1 MSRLCL
7 VSVNS
12 GSRRSDAPSLRKRNA
27 FRDSLCVLRR
37 LRGAL
42 ILIFVPTP
50 LAGAY
55 IVNTTPLRDDRGFF
69 ARTFCRG
76 EFVERGLNP
85 DVAQCNVS
93 HNRQRGTLRGLH
105 FQVEPHAEAKVVRC
119 TQGVVWDVI
128 VDLRAGSSTYRKWFG
143 IELSAGLHNALYVP
157 EGFAHGFQTL
167 TEDAEVLYMMSES
180 YYPESAR
187 GARWD
192 DPAFGIEWP
201 IADPTMSE
209 RDRNFPLLGQ

>member
-1 MSRLCL
+1 M
-7 VSVNS
+7 
-12 GSRRSDAPSLRKRNA
+12 
-27 FRDSLCVLRR
+27 
-37 LRGAL
+37 
-42 ILIFVPTP
+42 IFVPTP
-50 LAGAY
+50 LSGAY
-55 IVNTTPLRDDRGFF
+55 IVDPTRHRDDRGFF
-69 ARTFCRG
+69 ARNFCRG

-93 HNRQRGTLRGLH
+93 YNRQRGTLRGLH

-128 VDLRAGSSTYRKWFG
+128 VDLRAGSSTYQKWFG

-167 TEDAEVLYMMSES
+167 TDDAEVLYMMSES

-187 GARWD
+187 GVRWD

-201 IADPTMSE
+201 IANPTMSE
-209 RDRNFPLLGQ
+209 RDRNFPLLRQ

>member
-55 IVNTTPLRDDRGFF
+55 IVNSTPLRDDRGFF